1 MKTAM
6 PECLEETEC
15 TLKEMLRNNV
25 IHCVISILALL
36 FARQFYK
43 GGV

>member
-1 MKTAM
+1 MKRAM
-6 PECLEETEC
+6 PERLGKTGW